1 MAYATVQALFTT
13 VDVQAYLKK
22 IAIAMALPMPMAMVF
37 AIPKTI
43 VSGRSMPLEFVMAIA
58 NSTPMATVSAMTMVT
73 TPVTE
78 RWTPVA
84 YVTDQVLS
92 MSADAPIWPREH
104 AIVLVTLP
112 I

>member
-1 MAYATVQALFTT
+1 MGQARFTT
-13 VDVQAYLKK
+13 ADVQAYQKE
-22 IAIAMALPMPMAMVF
+22 IATVMARPMPMAMVC

-43 VSGRSMPLEFVMAIA
+43 VSGRSMPPEFVMAIA
-58 NSTPMATVSAMTMVT
+58 NSMPMATGSAMTMAT

-84 YVTDQVLS
+84 SVTVQVLS
-92 MSADAPIWPREH
+92 TNADVPIWPREH
-104 AIVLVTLP
+104 AIALVTLP